1 MSKVSVI
8 YFSQTGLTRQLVKS
22 LTEGLE
28 TSGMKTHVHE
38 ILGTEIIEG
47 RYINK
52 ELFEEIKT
60 SSAIVFAS
68 PTYMGGPAAQFK
80 AFADASSEYWSDQL
94 WSGKIAAGI
103 TCGGAP
109 NGDQTSTIQYFCT
122 LASQHGMLWLGLD
135 LIDSDGSEINRLGC
149 QLGVVS
155 HVLDNKI
162 NPVDSNTAQ
171 YLGKRIAK
179 MLRKFEQ
186 VI

>member
-1 MSKVSVI
+1 MLKVSVI
-8 YFSQTGLTRQLVKS
+8 YFSQTGLTKQLVES

-28 TSGMKTHVHE
+28 MNGIKTHAHE

-47 RYINK
+47 RFINK
-52 ELFEEIKT
+52 ELFEELKT

-80 AFADASSEYWSDQL
+80 AFADASSECWSDQI

-122 LASQHGMLWLGLD
+122 LASQQGMLWLGLD
-135 LIDSDGSEINRLGC
+135 LTDGEGSEINRLGC
-149 QLGVVS
+149 QLGVVA
-155 HVLDNKI
+155 HVQNNEI
-162 NPVDSNTAQ
+162 NPIDSNTAQ
-171 YLGKRIAK
+171 YLGKRIAQ

-186 VI
+186 EI